1 MLTFLSIM
9 AALAGGAV
17 AKSMWLRSRPTAV
30 AERARLEVLRKLEEK
45 YGAQYCPMGETVRVV
60 IE

>member
-17 AKSMWLRSRPTAV
+17 AKSIWLRSRPASV
-30 AERARLEVLRKLEEK
+30 AEREQRRIDREFGEK
-45 YGAQYCPMGETVRVV
+45 YLPMSGEPVRVV